1 MDHIF
6 LFNIC
11 SPIAMAFTVFEVK
24 EKMGESCGEQTTI
37 SLSPTKAFLV

>member
-1 MDHIF
+1 MF

-11 SPIAMAFTVFEVK
+11 SPIAMAFTEVEVK

-37 SLSPTKAFLV
+37 SLSPMTAFLV